1 VLLLQ
6 TPQQSLPLPILEPP
20 NGYTIE
26 GKLTFDTN
34 IKPLSVEVTLEVD
47 DGQMIART
55 MSGPNGDFR
64 FDRLRRGRYYITIEG
79 EKFWNIREAVNV
91 EQGAFDNVRVSFT
104 LRARPG
110 MSEAGPSDAT
120 VSVAALRLPPPS
132 REAQKEYEKA
142 VLEQQRNEYKKAI
155 DHLQKALKLSPD
167 YYEATLQL
175 GVEQHRAGKPDE
187 ALRLFERAVA
197 LNPGSTPGRHALGKI
212 YFEKQEFQKSAE
224 VLTELTKM
232 GSTDADVYTLIGVTF
247 YKLNDFHRAEEH
259 LSRALLLAPANT
271 GSIRLQLFN
280 VFMKSNRLPQA
291 LEQLEAYLKDSPND
305 SAIQQQAERLRQ
317 ILKKF

>member
-1 VLLLQ
+1 
-6 TPQQSLPLPILEPP
+6 
-20 NGYTIE
+20 
-26 GKLTFDTN
+26 
-34 IKPLSVEVTLEVD
+34 
-47 DGQMIART
+47 
-55 MSGPNGDFR
+55 
-64 FDRLRRGRYYITIEG
+64 
-79 EKFWNIREAVNV
+79 
-91 EQGAFDNVRVSFT
+91 
-104 LRARPG
+104 

-142 VLEQQRNEYKKAI
+142 ILEQQRNEYKKAI
-155 DHLQKALKLSPD
+155 DHLEKALKLSPD

-247 YKLNDFHRAEEH
+247 YKLNDFHRAEEY